1 MRKLLRLLPLL
12 LCAFPVQAQQ
22 YLRTEVLVIGGTTGG
37 TAAGIQCAR
46 NGVSTLIVEQT
57 PWLGGMLTAAGVS
70 CTDGNDELKS
80 GIWQEFREALY
91 RHYGKRNLFTGWVSE
106 TCFEPAVGDSIFK
119 AMAGNEKKLAVKY
132 NWYFDRVLKQGNR
145 VTGAVFVNKKKQ
157 TLRVTAALV
166 IDATDLGDAYA
177 SAGAGFDIGMEDPL
191 YSGEKMAPGTFNVI
205 QDLTWAA
212 TLMDYGAGADK
223 TIARP
228 PGYDSTL
235 YFCSST
241 DAPCTG
247 KPWNGTS
254 RKMLDY
260 GKLPLSPGKQL
271 TKYMLNWPPHGNDYY
286 INVIDLKPL
295 AREAALLPARNKT
308 LGFIYF
314 IQTKLGY
321 RQIGLAPEFPSADG
335 LALVPYHREGRRLK
349 GVVRLNVNHLTA
361 PFDQPDALYR
371 TGIAVGDYPVDHH
384 HAPEKKA
391 PGIDFP
397 AVPSFN
403 VPLGALIPERVEG
416 LIVCEKGISVSNIV
430 NGSTRLQPCVLLTG
444 QAAGQLA
451 ATAFLQKRAPHNV
464 DLRVIQQHLLEARAF
479 LMPYLDVQPED
490 PDWPAV
496 QRIGATGILRGTGK
510 PEGWANKTFFYPDST
525 VLLSM
530 LEKHLSDFYG
540 PFATDLSM
548 KNRPVTL
555 NDIAVLIKLLGG
567 KPVPEPDPA
576 LMAPTRPLNRKQV
589 AVLLDRYLDPFRIPI
604 DWKGRPVK

>member
-1 MRKLLRLLPLL
+1 MRQFLIPIISIFFSLS
-12 LCAFPVQAQQ
+12 AGAQVQ
-22 YLRTEVLVIGGTTGG
+22 LKTDVLVIGGTTGG

-46 NGVSTLIVEQT
+46 KGVNTLIVEQT
-57 PWLGGMLTAAGVS
+57 SWLGGMLTAAGVS

-91 RHYGKRNLFTGWVSE
+91 RHYRKRNLFSGWVSE
-106 TCFEPAVGDSIFK
+106 TCFEPSVGDSIFK
-119 AMAGNEKKLAVKY
+119 VMAGKEKKLTVKY

-157 TLRVTAALV
+157 TLRVMAALV

-177 SAGAGFDIGMEDPL
+177 SAGAGFDIGMEDPV
-191 YSGEKMAPGTFNVI
+191 YSGEKMAPGTFNII

-247 KPWNGTS
+247 KPWNGNS

-260 GKLPLSPGKQL
+260 GKLPLAPGQKL

-286 INVIDLKPL
+286 INVIGMKPM

-314 IQTKLGY
+314 IQTTLGY

-361 PFDQPDALYR
+361 PFEQPDALYR

-397 AVPSFN
+397 DVPSFS
-403 VPLGALIPERVEG
+403 VPLGALVPANVEG

-451 ATAFLQKRAPHNV
+451 ATAFLTKQAPR
-464 DLRVIQQHLLEARAF
+464 RVEIRTIQQQLLEAKAF
-479 LMPYLDVQPED
+479 LMPYLDVQAED
-490 PDWPAV
+490 PDWAAV

-510 PEGWANKTFFYPDST
+510 PEGWANKTFFFPDST
-525 VLLSM
+525 VLVSE
-530 LEKHLSDFYG
+530 LEKDLTVFYG
-540 PFATDLSM
+540 PFASELSM

-555 NDIAVLIKLLGG
+555 PDLAVLVKRLGG
-567 KPVPEPDPA
+567 KTVPEPDPA
-576 LMAPTRPLNRKQV
+576 MKAPTRPLNRKQI
-589 AVLLDRYLDPFRIPI
+589 AVLLDQYLDPFRIPV
-604 DWKGRPVK
+604 DWKGKPRN